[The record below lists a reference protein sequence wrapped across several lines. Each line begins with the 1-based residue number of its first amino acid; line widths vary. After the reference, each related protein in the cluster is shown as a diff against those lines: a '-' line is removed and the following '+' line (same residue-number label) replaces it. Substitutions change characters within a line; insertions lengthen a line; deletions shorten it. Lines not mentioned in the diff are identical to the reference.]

1 MYGFGDTPSE
11 KVYTLQDYCDGVAQL
26 IDYLKLEDVVI
37 IGHSFGG
44 RVATRLAF
52 QCDKV
57 KAVILTDSAGMK
69 PRITL
74 KKILR
79 TVKYKIRKAMRA
91 DVKSCG
97 SDDYRALS
105 GDMRKTFVNII
116 HTYQESEL
124 IHINIPV
131 LIIWGKRD
139 KDTPPY
145 MAKRLKRGIK
155 NSYLVFIDGGH
166 YAYLESQSKFVS
178 EVRAFL
184 NGVYF
189 G

>member
-1 MYGFGDTPSE
+1 MYGFGDTPPE
-11 KVYTLQDYCDGVAQL
+11 RIYTLQDYCDSIVQL
-26 IDYLKLEDVVI
+26 IQSLKLEDVVI

-44 RVATRLAF
+44 RVALRLAW
-52 QCDKV
+52 QCDKI
-57 KAVILTDSAGMK
+57 KAIILTDSAGMK
-69 PRITL
+69 PRISI
-74 KKILR
+74 KKIFR
-79 TVKYKIRKAMRA
+79 TINYKMKKLLRA

-105 GDMRKTFVNII
+105 GDMRKTFINII
-116 HTYQESEL
+116 HTYQEKEL

-139 KDTPPY
+139 KDTPIY
-145 MAKRLKRGIK
+145 MAKRLKRGIR
-155 NSYLVFIDGGH
+155 NSRLVLIDGAH
-166 YAYLESQSKFVS
+166 YAYLESHGKFVS